1 MGSSARVDGNLIDL
15 AQVEKVSKGHGSFAV
30 WRDGDIRDLSV
41 IKECNK
47 DLHGRMIFV
56 GYNASGAITPFRNFH
71 SIHRGGRD
79 GWLADSIGKD
89 SRMRGAYMTDFF
101 KGDYAVRE
109 TGVDSSSKVVE
120 KNLFVFQKEM
130 ALFSEQEPT
139 LVAFGDKTHKLL
151 ASLGFAAKY
160 LPHYARR
167 GLTREQFIGLVQ
179 KLGQG
184 L

>member
-1 MGSSARVDGNLIDL
+1 MIDL

-30 WRDGDIRDLSV
+30 WREGDIRDLAI
-41 IKECNK
+41 IKESNK
-47 DLHGRMIFV
+47 DLHGRVIFV

-109 TGVDSSSKVVE
+109 TGVDSSSEVVQ
-120 KNLFVFQKEM
+120 KNLLVFQKEM
-130 ALFSEQEPT
+130 SLFSEQEPT
-139 LVAFGDKTHKLL
+139 LIAFGDKTHKLL
-151 ASLGFAAKY
+151 TSLGFFAEY

-167 GLTREQFIGLVQ
+167 GLTRERFISLAQ
-179 KLGQG
+179 KLGNR